1 MLKQKNIRFTM
12 TFRAKKIVLSFVDK
26 CGKSFAV
33 ITSIEIDVFFSSKS
47 FFRRAEN
54 ETIINATGDSI

>member
-1 MLKQKNIRFTM
+1 M